1 MDLEPLALET
11 KVVFKMCSPVTVVEE
26 TPVVVIIQD
35 KSILNSCC

>member
-26 TPVVVIIQD
+26 TPVVIIED